1 MYWKDKPVAFFMTR
15 AFGGFRLFGNV
26 ISSAVL
32 GLACTLTPAAFITFI
47 TRWVGVIGV
56 SWPELSVRT
65 GKSTGNRSVGDLT
78 DKVNRQGSR
87 KAVYGLPI
95 GFGEGL

>member
-1 MYWKDKPVAFFMTR
+1 MCC
-15 AFGGFRLFGNV
+15 
-26 ISSAVL
+26 I
-32 GLACTLTPAAFITFI
+32 I

-87 KAVYGLPI
+87 KACKVFGFGCSRFDSDPI
-95 GFGEGL
+95 GTMIIFNTSTELIGQAYQAFPGFIYR